1 MKDYSKTTIITAATA
16 LAVVFLLAP
25 VLGQGQSEE
34 EKAKAR
40 AAARARGIAQA
51 RENNTQVLNLYDR
64 QGKIV
69 ATVNERDFYNQ
80 PVLSPDKTRIAVV
93 KNDPETETADAWV
106 MDVATGKAT
115 RITTSQRRELTRAP
129 VWSPDGRELAY
140 VSLRAGSEALYRKA
154 ANGEGPEEL
163 LYKHSGFGMNLM
175 GWSLDGRYLSYFTAD
190 LSGGI
195 LYLLPLEGGADR
207 KPTEAF
213 RSTSTVAG
221 SAAFSRQRFSLVH
234 VESIRPARNVRPA
247 GRSLGQG
254 NGERRAVANIH

>member
-1 MKDYSKTTIITAATA
+1 MKAHYRTAIITASTA
-16 LAVVFLLAP
+16 VAVVFLLAP

-51 RENNTQVLNLYDR
+51 RENNTQILNLYDR
-64 QGKIV
+64 QGNVV

-80 PVLSPDKTRIAVV
+80 PVISPDKTRIAVV
-93 KNDPETETADAWV
+93 KNNPETETADAWV
-106 MDVATGKAT
+106 VDVATGQAT

-129 VWSPDGRELAY
+129 VWSPDGKELAY

-175 GWSLDGRYLSYFTAD
+175 GWSLDGRYLELLHHRPFRRNLVPAAARGR
-190 LSGGI
+190 GGSQTPRS
-195 LYLLPLEGGADR
+195 LPQYVDG
-207 KPTEAF
+207 
-213 RSTSTVAG
+213 AG
-221 SAAFSRQRFSLVH
+221 SAPFSRQPLSLVH
-234 VESIRPARNVRPA
+234 VESIRQV
-247 GRSLGQG
+247 
-254 NGERRAVANIH
+254 